1 MVGVATV
8 GLFLTVDLSERGR
21 VAAGLLA
28 NAWLEASVATAVALM
43 VVKGRGGSLADLG
56 LRRFPLRRLWW
67 VAGFLLAFYVLI
79 TLYFA
84 LVTALGLGR
93 LQPDQQIPE
102 GTFDSALTVG
112 AGFVAV
118 VLVAPLAEELFFR
131 GFVFGGLVDRL
142 GVPGAAAASGLL
154 FSLVH
159 GQMGLIL
166 PFALIGVLLAYLY
179 YRSGSLWP
187 AVLAHLVY
195 NGLAFAAL
203 NAAGG
208 AV

>member
-1 MVGVATV
+1 
-8 GLFLTVDLSERGR
+8 
-21 VAAGLLA
+21 
-28 NAWLEASVATAVALM
+28 
-43 VVKGRGGSLADLG
+43 
-56 LRRFPLRRLWW
+56 
-67 VAGFLLAFYVLI
+67 
-79 TLYFA
+79 
-84 LVTALGLGR
+84 

-102 GTFDSALTVG
+102 GTFDSALTVS